1 MLPLHIKTVFFSGG
15 SYPQNPYFVL
25 VVAAQHE
32 REGVAKQ
39 HSEFCERSRNRFRA
53 QGPEGVLR
61 DPTSPRREAS
71 LFNLPGLRARLFYGL
86 DGRAARLVLPVF
98 TGLRFQGPAM
108 SWPICV
114 RRPPR
119 DQAAAT
125 PAQTPARGCPATEA
139 NPLRRRGAAARPLL
153 PRSRPTLANMRRR
166 CATCCGRASPNV
178 ACSSSASA
186 ATDRRPGQFDAYPA
200 RGLARRALGRSTGA
214 RNRRDNHG

>member
-86 DGRAARLVLPVF
+86 DGRAARLVLRVF
-98 TGLRFQGPAM
+98 TGLRVPRTGNVMADLRATAASRPGRGHARPEPRPGMPRYRSQSAAPAL
-108 SWPICV
+108 
-114 RRPPR
+114 
-119 DQAAAT
+119 
-125 PAQTPARGCPATEA
+125 G
-139 NPLRRRGAAARPLL
+139 RGAP
-153 PRSRPTLANMRRR
+153 
-166 CATCCGRASPNV
+166 
-178 ACSSSASA
+178 SASA
-186 ATDRRPGQFDAYPA
+186 EPADTREHAATVRYMLRSGIAECRMLFIGFGGDRSSAWSI
-200 RGLARRALGRSTGA
+200 RRLPRAWPCAQGA
-214 RNRRDNHG
+214 RS

>member
-71 LFNLPGLRARLFYGL
+71 LFNLPGLRARLFCLDDAPLASCCRSSRACGSKDRQCHGRSAC
-86 DGRAARLVLPVF
+86 DGRLATRP
-98 TGLRFQGPAM
+98 RP
-108 SWPICV
+108 
-114 RRPPR
+114 RPPR
-119 DQAAAT
+119 PPPGDA
-125 PAQTPARGCPATEA
+125 PPPKA
-139 NPLRRRGAAARPLL
+139 NPLRPRWAASAP
-153 PRSRPTLANMRRR
+153 
-166 CATCCGRASPNV
+166 
-178 ACSSSASA
+178 SASA
-186 ATDRRPGQFDAYPA
+186 EPADTREHAATVRYMLRSGIAEPRILFIGFGGDRSSA
-200 RGLARRALGRSTGA
+200 RSIRRLPRAWPCAQGA
-214 RNRRDNHG
+214 RS